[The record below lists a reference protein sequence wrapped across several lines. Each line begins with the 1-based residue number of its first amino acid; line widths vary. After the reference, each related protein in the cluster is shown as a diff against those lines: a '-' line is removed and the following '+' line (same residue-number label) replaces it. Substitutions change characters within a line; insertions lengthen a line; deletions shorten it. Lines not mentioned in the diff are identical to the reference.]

1 MEQPENKL
9 KKIPV
14 HLAIVLDGNGRWA
27 KEKGWPR
34 LMGHRSGLRN
44 LEATTKLIKK
54 YGIRYFSAYAFS
66 TENWNRSQ
74 KEIDGLMSFFRF
86 YIRNKVE
93 KVHADGGRIRFAG
106 RRDRLPGDLV
116 KMMSEAEERTR
127 DADIFDLILCIDY
140 GGRAEIVDAVNS
152 LISGGK
158 ISAKDGKY
166 AAINESDIRNNLYL
180 PDIPDPDL
188 IIRTSGEFR
197 TSNFWLWESSYSEYY
212 FTNTLWPDFNEIEF
226 IKALKA
232 YEERDRRYGSVKK

>member
-1 MEQPENKL
+1 MDQL
-9 KKIPV
+9 KKIPA

-27 KEKGWPR
+27 KERGWPR

-44 LEATTKLIKK
+44 LEVITRLIKK

-66 TENWNRSQ
+66 TENWSRSP
-74 KEIDGLMSFFRF
+74 KEVEGIMSFFRF

-93 KVHADGGRIRFAG
+93 KIYSEGGRIRFAG
-106 RRDRLPGDLV
+106 RRDRLPEDLV
-116 KMMSEAEERTR
+116 KMMADAEKRSI
-127 DADIFDLILCIDY
+127 DADTFDLILCIDY

-152 LISGGK
+152 LISAGK
-158 ISAKDGKY
+158 ISVKDGKY
-166 AAINESDIRNNLYL
+166 VPITESDIKDNLYL
-180 PDIPDPDL
+180 PDVPDPDL

-212 FTNTLWPDFNEIEF
+212 FTSTYWPDFNETELV
-226 IKALKA
+226 KALKS